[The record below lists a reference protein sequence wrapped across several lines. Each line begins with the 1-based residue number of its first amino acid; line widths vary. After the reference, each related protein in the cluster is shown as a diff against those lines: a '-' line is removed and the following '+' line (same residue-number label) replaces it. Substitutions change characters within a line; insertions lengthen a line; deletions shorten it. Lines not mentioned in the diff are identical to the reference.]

1 MLSGSFVQSVL
12 ISSRFFFSSHSTKNT
27 ICVHIRGRDCQN
39 LSIVD
44 LPGLIQ
50 SVDKKE
56 DERYIHLVE
65 GLVKEYLQSDKTV
78 ILQCFQ
84 SDEDIEVGSI

>member
-1 MLSGSFVQSVL
+1 
-12 ISSRFFFSSHSTKNT
+12 
-27 ICVHIRGRDCQN
+27 
-39 LSIVD
+39 VD

-56 DERYIHLVE
+56 DERDIHLVE

-84 SDEDIEVGSI
+84 SDEDIEVRSIWLHCSSSKHRVLLSVVAQ

>member
-1 MLSGSFVQSVL
+1 MPFPFFVL
-12 ISSRFFFSSHSTKNT
+12 LLAALKINT
-27 ICVHIRGRDCQN
+27 ICVHIRGRECQN

-50 SVDKKE
+50 SVDKAE

-84 SDEDIEVGSI
+84 SDEDIEVRT

>member
-1 MLSGSFVQSVL
+1 M
-12 ISSRFFFSSHSTKNT
+12 
-27 ICVHIRGRDCQN
+27 
-39 LSIVD
+39 D

-50 SVDKKE
+50 SSDEAK
-56 DERYIHLVE
+56 DERYIKLVE

-84 SDEDIEVGSI
+84 SDEDIEVRNARGGRKRRILRALAILLRSFLYHLCIIK